1 MVQTAGSQLATVNG
15 ERQQTWNQ
23 FNEKIARFAGG
34 LQTLGVHEDD
44 CVAMLALNSDRYFE
58 FMYAVPWAGAIFQP
72 INTRLAGPEVVYW
85 LNDSEAKV
93 VLVDSSFTALID
105 DIRPQ
110 LKYAQHFIFVDEEA
124 TPNGYSSYSD
134 LVSAEPVASRQ

>member
-1 MVQTAGSQLATVNG
+1 MFSTSQLIARMVQTAGSQLATVNG

-44 CVAMLALNSDRYFE
+44 CVAMLALNSETVTSNSCMQFLGQ
-58 FMYAVPWAGAIFQP
+58 GAIFQP

-124 TPNGYSSYSD
+124 HTRW
-134 LVSAEPVASRQ
+134 L